1 MKSTSK
7 SNTAQ
12 WLVHLWNWSPVVQQD
27 DDAILLLNC
36 HLGDKCQQNIQ
47 HYPPDRDFSHRQ
59 HYPPFEKLGLAWSSW
74 FISGPLCFYYSTKV
88 TIFFSVLLEVESTSV
103 SCKKWLK
110 KISNCNL
117 FPKSCGFMIIYV
129 KTTSSDQSTSSVK
142 IIFVLVIV
150 ILGLQHHLSAL
161 KNEQGCDK
169 FCGPPYPSV
178 YIALCRYWFY

>member
-12 WLVHLWNWSPVVQQD
+12 WLVHLWNLSPVVQQD

-47 HYPPDRDFSHRQ
+47 HYPPLFQ
-59 HYPPFEKLGLAWSSW
+59 AHYVFTVALKLPFFFCSSW
-74 FISGPLCFYYSTKV
+74 GWKHLCKLQEMT
-88 TIFFSVLLEVESTSV
+88 
-103 SCKKWLK
+103 K

-142 IIFVLVIV
+142 IIFVLYIV

>member
-12 WLVHLWNWSPVVQQD
+12 WLVHLWNLSPVVQQD

-74 FISGPLCFYYSTKV
+74 FISGPLCF
-88 TIFFSVLLEVESTSV
+88 
-103 SCKKWLK
+103 
-110 KISNCNL
+110 
-117 FPKSCGFMIIYV
+117 
-129 KTTSSDQSTSSVK
+129 
-142 IIFVLVIV
+142 
-150 ILGLQHHLSAL
+150 
-161 KNEQGCDK
+161 
-169 FCGPPYPSV
+169 
-178 YIALCRYWFY
+178 